1 MTSGCRWAGDDL
13 ILVARVTPRARRDEL
28 QEIRE
33 GVLRIRLQ
41 APPVDGKANA
51 QLIKFIAGELGVP
64 ASRIVLLAGETSR
77 NKRLRVRGP
86 LRIPD
91 SWAQLADSLGD

>member
-1 MTSGCRWAGDDL
+1 MHNGCRWDGDDL
-13 ILVARVTPRARRDEL
+13 VLMARVTPRARRDEL
-28 QEIRE
+28 QEIRD

-51 QLIKFIAGELGVP
+51 RLIKFIAGELGVS
-64 ASRIVLLAGETSR
+64 ASRIVLLAGKTSR

-86 LRIPD
+86 LRIPH
-91 SWAQLADSLGD
+91 SWAQLVPGPGR